1 MALTMNDI
9 YEILKN
15 EGGRTPSEKAM
26 EVSKDYPEKI
36 AMRYKEFGIWQETT
50 YRDFWLKSNYVSM
63 ALRFFGVEK
72 GESVAIQSENRP
84 EWFFADVGT
93 QSIGAVSVGLYPTNP
108 AAEVKYLLSHS
119 DSKILFAEDQE
130 QVDKALE
137 VIDSLP
143 QLEKIVYFENKGMYS
158 YDHPKLMTFSEF
170 LDIGKGEYESFPE
183 FVENEIKQLDDNDVA
198 IMVYTSGTTGP
209 PKGSMI
215 THGNLRWV
223 ATQLPY
229 FPISNNLSEGDS
241 QFLSYLPLCHVFG
254 RLIDLLIGIH
264 LMATINF
271 AESIDTVQADLA
283 EVQPTIFPAVPRI
296 LEKMHSSA
304 LVRMK
309 DASFV
314 KRLLFKFS
322 MFLGDIAVE
331 RKLNKNF
338 DDSLAKI
345 LLSIGYILS
354 FRSLRKKL
362 GLQRAEFAASGA
374 APIAPEVLKFFMS
387 IGVPLFEAYGMTE
400 NCAYATSNSPENIKI
415 GTVGVPAHG
424 VELKLAED
432 GEILIRSGGVF
443 KGYFKD
449 EQATNETIDKDGWL
463 YTGDVGVYEGDF
475 VKIVDRKRD
484 IIITSGGKNVSQSEI
499 ENKIK
504 VSPFVKEAIVIGDR
518 RKFLSVLIGIEFDT
532 VSNWALRKNIPHT
545 TYRDLSEKQE
555 VKDLVWREISK
566 ANEKTSSLEVRE
578 FRMIPKELDHEEGEL
593 TATQKVKR
601 NVLIEQFNDLIEEM
615 YSCQYSYKLQ
625 LKAYH

>member
-1 MALTMNDI
+1 
-9 YEILKN
+9 
-15 EGGRTPSEKAM
+15 
-26 EVSKDYPEKI
+26 
-36 AMRYKEFGIWQETT
+36 
-50 YRDFWLKSNYVSM
+50 
-63 ALRFFGVEK
+63 
-72 GESVAIQSENRP
+72 
-84 EWFFADVGT
+84 
-93 QSIGAVSVGLYPTNP
+93 
-108 AAEVKYLLSHS
+108 
-119 DSKILFAEDQE
+119 
-130 QVDKALE
+130 
-137 VIDSLP
+137 
-143 QLEKIVYFENKGMYS
+143 MYS
-158 YDHPKLMTFSEF
+158 YDHPKLMNFAEF
-170 LDIGKGEYESFPE
+170 LDIGKSEYEAFPE
-183 FVENEIKQLDDNDVA
+183 FVENEIKKLDDDDVA

-283 EVQPTIFPAVPRI
+283 EIQPTIFPAVPRI
-296 LEKMHSSA
+296 LEKMHTGA
-304 LVRMK
+304 IVRMK
-309 DASFV
+309 DASFL
-314 KRLLFKFS
+314 KRILFKFS
-322 MFLGDIAVE
+322 MYLGDIAVE

-338 DDSLAKI
+338 DDFFAKI

-354 FRSLRKKL
+354 FRTLRKKL

-415 GTVGVPAHG
+415 GTVGIPAHG
-424 VELKLAED
+424 VELKLADD

-449 EQATNETIDKDGWL
+449 DQATSETIDKDGWL
-463 YTGDVGVYEGDF
+463 HTGDVGIYEGDF
-475 VKIVDRKRD
+475 VKIIDRKRD
-484 IIITSGGKNVSQSEI
+484 IIITSGGKNVSPSEI

-504 VSPFVKEAIVIGDR
+504 VSPFIKEAIVIGDR

-555 VKDLVWREISK
+555 VKDLVWKEISK
-566 ANEKTSSLEVRE
+566 ANELTSSLEVRE

-601 NVLIEQFNDLIEEM
+601 NVLIDQFSDLIEEM
-615 YSCQYSYKLQ
+615 YS
-625 LKAYH
+625 